1 MKVRLPSKN
10 RDKHLAVHQSDE
22 MKALQKK
29 IREIFGR
36 GGKITVTMGKVS
48 RQDNFD
54 DKLVNPNLCNRS
66 FIDVE

>member
-36 GGKITVTMGKVS
+36 GGK
-48 RQDNFD
+48 
-54 DKLVNPNLCNRS
+54 
-66 FIDVE
+66 